1 MENVPDFIILRHLY
15 DESVARRYQ
24 PGTRIEIILDN
35 HWWTGT
41 IDKKE
46 VHDEEKYPRFVL
58 LQLPKTHF
66 MEEGLM
72 SISTKPVLSE

>member
-46 VHDEEKYPRFVL
+46 VHDEENYPRFVTL
-58 LQLPKTHF
+58 RLSVKNTIFGRRFNISLQ
-66 MEEGLM
+66 
-72 SISTKPVLSE
+72 

>member
-24 PGTRIEIILDN
+24 PGTRIETILDN

-46 VHDEEKYPRFVL
+46 VHDEENYPRFV
-58 LQLPKTHF
+58 
-66 MEEGLM
+66 
-72 SISTKPVLSE
+72 

>member
-46 VHDEEKYPRFVL
+46 VHDEENYPRFVVL
-58 LQLPKTHF
+58 RLDYNFWLNFDSHFNKT
-66 MEEGLM
+66 
-72 SISTKPVLSE
+72 S

>member
-46 VHDEEKYPRFVL
+46 VHDEENYPRFVVL
-58 LQLPKTHF
+58 RLDYNFWLDFDSHFNKT
-66 MEEGLM
+66 
-72 SISTKPVLSE
+72 S